1 MRSFSL
7 RMASKALWQMRVSRR
22 PFVLSHGINAHC
34 NLKCSFCSYWRRPGQ
49 EMSTQQIFEMLK
61 DARSF
66 GIGVYN
72 AWTVEPLLRTDLPAI
87 LGHAKSLG
95 MITSLITNGLLLRQR
110 AKDLNDLD
118 FLSVSLDGIKSY
130 RELRGIEPQEVVDGI
145 EAAKAAGHE
154 ILMNCVISD
163 KNIGELEDLVHLAES
178 LGVRISLS
186 LSMNRRA

>member
-1 MRSFSL
+1 MPDLSASASTMPGRS
-7 RMASKALWQMRVSRR
+7 SRCFELIFL
-22 PFVLSHGINAHC
+22 PF
-34 NLKCSFCSYWRRPGQ
+34 
-49 EMSTQQIFEMLK
+49 
-61 DARSF
+61 
-66 GIGVYN
+66 
-72 AWTVEPLLRTDLPAI
+72 
-87 LGHAKSLG
+87 GHAKSLG